1 MIRAAR
7 RCALVACTG
16 ALLAVL
22 VSGCAAAAPAAP
34 TLDDAVAERRAA
46 LEAAERE
53 RFDAF
58 VASSSAR
65 IAELG
70 VPVPEFQGL
79 VAREVW
85 PDAVAACIDR
95 ADPRIR
101 ADRVDDRLT
110 VSYFGM
116 VGEDFDR
123 SRWAI
128 ESCTAQFGVAEP
140 RELRQSGPVER
151 AWRFADAQQRLLPCL
166 RAAGLVVPSLPSS
179 EEFGQRLETTAAWNP
194 YALLAADPAALQRA
208 LVLCPPSERLLAERE
223 AVMSGGR
230 P

>member
-1 MIRAAR
+1 VTRAALVST
-7 RCALVACTG
+7 AMLVAVI
-16 ALLAVL
+16 A
-22 VSGCAAAAPAAP
+22 GCAPAAPAAP

-58 VASSSAR
+58 VTSSSAR

-70 VPVPEFQGL
+70 VPVPDFQGV

-85 PDAVAACIDR
+85 PDAVAACIDE

-101 ADRVDDRLT
+101 ADRLDDRLT

-128 ESCTAQFGVAEP
+128 ESCTAQFGIAEP
-140 RELRQSGPVER
+140 GAAR
-151 AWRFADAQQRLLPCL
+151 DARPP
-166 RAAGLVVPSLPSS
+166 R
-179 EEFGQRLETTAAWNP
+179 P
-194 YALLAADPAALQRA
+194 Y
-208 LVLCPPSERLLAERE
+208 
-223 AVMSGGR
+223 
-230 P
+230 

>member
-1 MIRAAR
+1 MAPAAA
-7 RCALVACTG
+7 CAPVALLVAVI
-16 ALLAVL
+16 A
-22 VSGCAAAAPAAP
+22 GCAPAAPAAP

-58 VASSSAR
+58 VTSSSAR

-70 VPVPEFQGL
+70 VPVPDFQGV

-85 PDAVAACIDR
+85 PDAVAACIDE

-101 ADRVDDRLT
+101 ADRLDDRLT

-128 ESCTAQFGVAEP
+128 ESCTAQFGIAEP
-140 RELRQSGPVER
+140 AAARDAGPVEL

-166 RAAGLVVPSLPSS
+166 RATGLPVLNLPSA
-179 EEFGQRLETTAAWNP
+179 EEFAARHLAGAAWNP
-194 YALLAADPAALQRA
+194 YALLALEPPALQRA
-208 LVLCPPSERLLAERE
+208 LLLCPPTETLLTERE
-223 AVMSGGR
+223 RAIAAPAGVL

>member
-1 MIRAAR
+1 VTGVVPAGARGGAVLAAV
-7 RCALVACTG
+7 L
-16 ALLAVL
+16 ALLT
-22 VSGCAAAAPAAP
+22 GCTPTAPAAP

-46 LEAAERE
+46 IEAAERE

-70 VPVPEFQGL
+70 VPVPEFQGV

-85 PDAVAACIDR
+85 PDAVAACIDQT
-95 ADPRIR
+95 DPRIR

-116 VGEDFDR
+116 VGELYDR

-128 ESCTAQFGVAEP
+128 ESCTAQFGVVESGAP
-140 RELRQSGPVER
+140 TAAGPVEL
-151 AWRFADAQQRLLPCL
+151 AWRFDDARTRLLPCL
-166 RAAGLVVPSLPSS
+166 RGAGLAAPSLPS
-179 EEFGQRLETTAAWNP
+179 EAAFVAAEAAGSPWSP
-194 YALLAADPAALQRA
+194 YALLEGDPAALQRA
-208 LVLCPPSERLLAERE
+208 LTLCPPSSRLLAERE
-223 AVMSGGR
+223 AR

>member
-1 MIRAAR
+1 MSRRA
-7 RCALVACTG
+7 T
-16 ALLAVL
+16 LAVSL
-22 VSGCAAAAPAAP
+22 VVAGLAFVITGCSTVAPAAP
-34 TLDDAVAERRAA
+34 TVDDAIAERRAA
-46 LEAAERE
+46 VEAAERE

-58 VASSSAR
+58 LSSSSAR

-70 VPVPEFQGL
+70 VPTPEFQG
-79 VAREVW
+79 VVTRELW
-85 PDAVAACIDR
+85 PEAVAECIDR

-101 ADRVDDRLT
+101 ADRVGDRLT

-140 RELRQSGPVER
+140 GSLRQSGPVEQ

-166 RAAGLVVPSLPSS
+166 RAAGFVVPSLPSAQ
-179 EEFGQRLETTAAWNP
+179 EFGEHHGTDRAWNP
-194 YALLAADPAALQRA
+194 YALLAGDPAALQRA
-208 LVLCPPSERLLAERE
+208 LALCPSTERLLADRE
-223 AVMSGGR
+223 AQR
-230 P
+230 

>member
-1 MIRAAR
+1 
-7 RCALVACTG
+7 
-16 ALLAVL
+16 
-22 VSGCAAAAPAAP
+22 PAAP

-58 VASSSAR
+58 VTSSSAR

-70 VPVPEFQGL
+70 VPVPDFQGV

-85 PDAVAACIDR
+85 PDAVAACIDE

-101 ADRVDDRLT
+101 ADRLDDRLT

-128 ESCTAQFGVAEP
+128 ESCTAQFGIAEP
-140 RELRQSGPVER
+140 GAAR
-151 AWRFADAQQRLLPCL
+151 DARPP
-166 RAAGLVVPSLPSS
+166 R
-179 EEFGQRLETTAAWNP
+179 P
-194 YALLAADPAALQRA
+194 Y
-208 LVLCPPSERLLAERE
+208 
-223 AVMSGGR
+223 
-230 P
+230 

>member
-1 MIRAAR
+1 MSRRARLA
-7 RCALVACTG
+7 ASL
-16 ALLAVL
+16 LLAGVAFAL
-22 VSGCAAAAPAAP
+22 SGCSITAPAAP
-34 TLDDAVAERRAA
+34 SLDDVVAERRAA
-46 LEAAERE
+46 LEAVERE

-58 VASSSAR
+58 VSSSSAR

-70 VPVPEFQGL
+70 VPVPEFQG
-79 VAREVW
+79 VVTREIW

-140 RELRQSGPVER
+140 GRLRHSGPVER
-151 AWRFADAQQRLLPCL
+151 AWRFADAHHRLLPCL
-166 RAAGLVVPSLPSS
+166 RAAGFVVPSLPSS
-179 EEFGQRLETTAAWNP
+179 DEFGERHGTDRAWNP
-194 YALLAADPAALQRA
+194 YALLAGDPAALQRA
-208 LVLCPPSERLLAERE
+208 LALCPPTERLLAERE
-223 AVMSGGR
+223 DLR
-230 P
+230 

>member
-1 MIRAAR
+1 MTAASRAVSAR
-7 RCALVACTG
+7 RVAVAVGLLTLLTGCT
-16 ALLAVL
+16 
-22 VSGCAAAAPAAP
+22 SSAPAAP

-46 LEAAERE
+46 IEAAERE
-53 RFDAF
+53 RFNAF

-70 VPVPEFQGL
+70 VPVPEFQGV

-85 PDAVAACIDR
+85 PDAVAACIDQT
-95 ADPRIR
+95 DPRIR

-116 VGEDFDR
+116 VGELYDR

-128 ESCTAQFGVAEP
+128 ESCTAQVGVAEP
-140 RELRQSGPVER
+140 GAAAPPGPIEL
-151 AWRFADAQQRLLPCL
+151 AWRYDDARTRVLPCL
-166 RAAGLVVPSLPSS
+166 RGAGLAAPSLPS
-179 EEFGQRLETTAAWNP
+179 EGAFVAAEAAGSPWSP
-194 YALLAADPAALQRA
+194 YALLQGDPAGLQRA
-208 LVLCPPSERLLAERE
+208 LTLCPPSSRLIAERE
-223 AVMSGGR
+223 AA

>member
-1 MIRAAR
+1 MTAAVRAR
-7 RCALVACTG
+7 RVAFAL
-16 ALLAVL
+16 ALLAL
-22 VSGCAAAAPAAP
+22 LTGCASAAPAAP

-46 LEAAERE
+46 IEAAERE

-70 VPVPEFQGL
+70 VPVPQFQGV

-85 PDAVAACIDR
+85 PDAVAACIDQT
-95 ADPRIR
+95 DPRIR

-116 VGEDFDR
+116 VGELYDR

-140 RELRQSGPVER
+140 GAAASPGPIEL
-151 AWRFADAQQRLLPCL
+151 AWRFTTRARGCCRACAVPTLRPRACPARGRSSPPRRPAARGTPTRYCRAIPPGCSAPSPSAR
-166 RAAGLVVPSLPSS
+166 RAAG
-179 EEFGQRLETTAAWNP
+179 
-194 YALLAADPAALQRA
+194 
-208 LVLCPPSERLLAERE
+208 
-223 AVMSGGR
+223 
-230 P
+230 